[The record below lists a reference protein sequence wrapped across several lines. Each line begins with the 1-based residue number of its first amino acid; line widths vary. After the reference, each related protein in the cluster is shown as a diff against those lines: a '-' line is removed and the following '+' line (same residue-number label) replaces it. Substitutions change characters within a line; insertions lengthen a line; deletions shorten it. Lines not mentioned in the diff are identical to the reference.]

1 MSRPQLHVIL
11 LGVRTLAVASFVIG
25 FIGLTGYLT
34 GSPTLLTWGQAVSMA
49 LPTSLGIMANA
60 AAIYVL
66 ARSVEALGEALN
78 ITRLP

>member
-25 FIGLTGYLT
+25 VIGLSGYLT
-34 GSPTLLTWGQAVSMA
+34 GATLLLTWGQQVSMA
-49 LPTSLGIMANA
+49 LPTAIGIMANA
-60 AAIYVL
+60 AAIYIL
-66 ARSVEALGEALN
+66 ARSMEALGEALN